1 MSLLQGVVNT
11 CDVAVSVDG
20 PGDDEVVGRFSALL
34 WPTARPPP
42 PEAAMAT
49 TAAPTLATV
58 AVATTGPQAVAT
70 RTAVSLSLLRLC
82 SNGDDCL
89 ADGEY
94 CGN

>member
-1 MSLLQGVVNT
+1 MVH
-11 CDVAVSVDG
+11 
-20 PGDDEVVGRFSALL
+20 
-34 WPTARPPP
+34 
-42 PEAAMAT
+42 T
-49 TAAPTLATV
+49 TA